1 MGVDITLCAE
11 NQENLFPK
19 DYNRLIYSDFK
30 HALSRFFCHFMLRQE
45 TLESGEPELDQVGR
59 ITSVDIQ
66 PLYDMAKYR
75 EDTELEYYLPMIK
88 NSELR
93 QQVLDEAIQHREKL
107 QGNIETVLFG

>member
-1 MGVDITLCAE
+1 MGVDVTLCAE
-11 NQENLFPK
+11 NQEKLFPK
-19 DYNRLIYSDFK
+19 DYYRFIYSDLK